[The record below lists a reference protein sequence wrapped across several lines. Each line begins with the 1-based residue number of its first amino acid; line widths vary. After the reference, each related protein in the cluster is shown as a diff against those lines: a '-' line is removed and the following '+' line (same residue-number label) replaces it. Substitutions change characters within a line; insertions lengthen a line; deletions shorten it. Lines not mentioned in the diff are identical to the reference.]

1 MIAMASVGTSIAQTI
16 DYIRGPGRSGDPGRA
31 SLLGGQGFGFEPKTD
46 EDVNLAV
53 QIMEHN
59 GEPNMQASPTKKCVL
74 NALHMSLSWHPT
86 QTPEQDEMRDASREF
101 LKAVGME
108 SAFAIF
114 HRHSD
119 TNHPHLHIGASMI
132 DPKTGLTYDRYQFLY
147 KVHHRAIQ
155 WERDRDQ
162 VTPATQRSHDIADAA
177 REFDFDR
184 LKDVL
189 GKEPPSGRIIDH
201 ALALG
206 GHFGPHMAAGRAAFR
221 KHLKR
226 EPEPQRAP
234 EPSREPEPKRER
246 PKNRA
251 MHQSGEAERG
261 DLEDLTFQTAHGRER
276 NRQHDR
282 GRGR

>member
-1 MIAMASVGTSIAQTI
+1 MSMIASANVGTSIATTI

-31 SLLGGQGFGFEPKTD
+31 SLLGGQGVGFEPQTD
-46 EDVNLAV
+46 DDVHLAV
-53 QIMEHN
+53 QMMTHN
-59 GEPNMQASPTKKCVL
+59 ADPTMQASPTKKCTL
-74 NALHMSLSWHPT
+74 SALHMSLSWHPD
-86 QTPEQDEMRDASREF
+86 QTADQSQMLEASREF
-101 LKAVGME
+101 LKAVGMQD
-108 SAFAIF
+108 AMAIF
-114 HRHSD
+114 HRHND
-119 TNHPHLHIGASMI
+119 RNHPHLHVGASMI

-147 KVHHRAIQ
+147 KLQHRAIQ
-155 WERDRDQ
+155 WERERDQ
-162 VTPATQRSHDIADAA
+162 IVPSRQRDHDLADAA
-177 REFDFDR
+177 RDLDFDR
-184 LKDVL
+184 LKNLL
-189 GKEPPSGRIIDH
+189 GPSGKKIDH

-234 EPSREPEPKRER
+234 EPEPKRER
-246 PKNRA
+246 PKNRV

-282 GRGR
+282 DRSR